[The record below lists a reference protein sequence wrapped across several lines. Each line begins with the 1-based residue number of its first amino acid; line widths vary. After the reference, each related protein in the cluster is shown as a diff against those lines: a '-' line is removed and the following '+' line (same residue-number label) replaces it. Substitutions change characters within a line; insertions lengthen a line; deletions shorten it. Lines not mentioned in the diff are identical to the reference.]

1 KRALSF
7 VALHALFFYTPPCN
21 LLKTTNEM
29 TMSTRAPASEIFVTE
44 VVNPTIDVHNAHPQ
58 YFRKCRCLHIK
69 TVALF
74 AGLLSFALYIAV
86 NAFFLITF
94 RLLAAYF
101 ALFIGTIFY
110 VVFTYGCSQ
119 RNKWMVFI
127 YFFFLGL
134 FVAVLTATLSFSLAF
149 LRDPEHAPLIYM
161 HAEFQFDHHY
171 NTSDF
176 YKKNPAILR
185 HDILLYKVMFAL
197 SCSSLLITSI
207 CIPIVYKF
215 FKYICD
221 CNSQLETS
229 HLRRQRNRHHARH
242 TRHRVASCNQRRNT
256 ASSDSICVISYPPPC
271 PPAYEVEAAV
281 HTPPRRPRHKANSSR
296 SMLVLPQY
304 TDFRPEVYAELPPYE
319 EKPPIDRNE

>member
-1 KRALSF
+1 MAGKA
-7 VALHALFFYTPPCN
+7 
-21 LLKTTNEM
+21 
-29 TMSTRAPASEIFVTE
+29 APATEIIVTE
-44 VVNPTIDVHNAHPQ
+44 IVNPTIDAHDAHSQ
-58 YFRKCRCLHIK
+58 YLCNCRCLHIK

-86 NAFFLITF
+86 NAFFLIAF

-101 ALFIGTIFY
+101 ALFIGTVFC
-110 VVFTYGCSQ
+110 VVFAYGYRQ

-134 FVAVLTATLSFSLAF
+134 FVAVLTAILSFSLAF
-149 LRDPEHAPLIYM
+149 LRDPENAPLSYM
-161 HAEFQFDHHY
+161 HAEFRFDHYY

-176 YKKNPAILR
+176 YEKNPAILR
-185 HDILLYKVMFAL
+185 HDIILYKVMFAL
-197 SCSSLLITSI
+197 SCSSLLITSV

-229 HLRRQRNRHHARH
+229 HLHRQRYNYHTRH
-242 TRHRVASCNQRRNT
+242 TRHRVTPCNQRRNT
-256 ASSDSICVISYPPPC
+256 ATSDSICAISYPPPC
-271 PPAYEVEAAV
+271 PPAYEVEPTV
-281 HTPPRRPRHKANSSR
+281 HTPPRRPRRKANSSR
-296 SMLVLPQY
+296 SRLVLPQY

-319 EKPPIDRNE
+319 EKPPIDGNE